1 MALVV
6 IEGIDGAGKTTFLK
20 RFIEFVS
27 STHPS
32 LKIQFYHYPDY
43 DSIIGKLI
51 KSYLDAKIQLNPWA
65 LTLLY
70 LADMKQSEEKLRLG
84 SQDGLVILDRYFYS
98 TVAYQGVQL
107 KDPERIK
114 ALIELLGFPRPDVVV
129 LLDYPPEKA
138 VQRTSEDRFSRQEFL
153 ARVRQLYLQL
163 ARENFY
169 AGEWI
174 VVNAEDLEI
183 PEKERET
190 FRRVLDLIRT
200 AGLPEH

>member
-1 MALVV
+1 
-6 IEGIDGAGKTTFLK
+6 
-20 RFIEFVS
+20 
-27 STHPS
+27 
-32 LKIQFYHYPDY
+32 
-43 DSIIGKLI
+43 
-51 KSYLDAKIQLNPWA
+51 
-65 LTLLY
+65 
-70 LADMKQSEEKLRLG
+70 
-84 SQDGLVILDRYFYS
+84 
-98 TVAYQGVQL
+98 
-107 KDPERIK
+107 
-114 ALIELLGFPRPDVVV
+114 
-129 LLDYPPEKA
+129 